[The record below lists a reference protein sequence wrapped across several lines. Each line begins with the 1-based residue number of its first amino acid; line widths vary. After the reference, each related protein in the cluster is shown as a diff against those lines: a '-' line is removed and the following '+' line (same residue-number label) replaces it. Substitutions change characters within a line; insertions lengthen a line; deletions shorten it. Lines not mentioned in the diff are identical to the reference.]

1 MKKKLALYLLAAA
14 FLCIILFS
22 AWQLFGI
29 YFEYHQGESTYDD
42 LTQYAVTPTPTV
54 TPELPPEATTPP
66 DSTAWPQVDFDALK
80 AINDDVVAWIYLDG
94 TQVNYPVV
102 LGPDNEYYLNRLYNG
117 KGNGAGSIFMDFR
130 NNSKF
135 TDRNSIL
142 YGHRMNN
149 GTMFADISKYS
160 NREFFD
166 SHPYVLIV
174 TPDAKYKAEVFSAYV
189 ANTTYNS
196 WNTVFDGDDIYLNW
210 LESIRSRSYFERNVE
225 FTPESRVL
233 TLSTCTYEFED
244 ARFVVHAVLHAVE

>member
-54 TPELPPEATTPP
+54 TPELPPEATPPP

-130 NNSKF
+130 NNGKF

-174 TPDAKYKAEVFSAYV
+174 TPDAKFKAEVFSAYV